1 MTWKSTVSSACA
13 PDAATASP
21 RKHIRPMERIVAA
34 AIIYPRNQME
44 QYRKAWGDAQ
54 CDLRGFTCNG
64 GKLPP

>member
-1 MTWKSTVSSACA
+1 
-13 PDAATASP
+13 
-21 RKHIRPMERIVAA
+21 MERIVAA